1 MGAQEIKFNPSK
13 IMKIL
18 LITLTLVLFINKS
31 TFAKNKPSVFWS
43 PEIQNAVCEWGVE
56 KGNEISRKEGIFG
69 KKITYKYKGMR
80 AKIKHQDQITP
91 FEATIRVTYSGDD
104 SEKCIVRTGSVWL
117 IDDYL
122 EEKNK

>member
-1 MGAQEIKFNPSK
+1 
-13 IMKIL
+13 MKIL
-18 LITLTLVLFINKS
+18 FPTLILLVFISQNIS
-31 TFAKNKPSVFWS
+31 AKNKPSVFWS
-43 PEIQNAVCEWGVE
+43 PKIQKSVCEWGVE
-56 KGNEISRKEGIFG
+56 KGNEIYRKEGIFG

-80 AKIKHQDQITP
+80 AKIKYQDQITP